1 MRIVTILSGLFVL
14 GTGIWCFAHPG
25 VPFITIA
32 FVLGIAM
39 MISGLSNILAYVVF
53 RKINPCVSWQFA
65 DGLLTAIFASVVLSD
80 TVLTDA
86 MVVLFFGMWIQF
98 SGVLRIMASMDI
110 RSKRVTGW
118 YWVLIPGVLNLLA
131 GIYSLFNPL
140 LAGFALVIVIGGI
153 FILQGVNG
161 VVGGIFLKFE
171 PGKSG
176 KEKVQEAGN
185 KDHGEA
191 DD

>member
-98 SGVLRIMASMDI
+98 SGVLRIMASMEI
-110 RSKRVTGW
+110 RSKKVTGW

-140 LAGFALVIVIGGI
+140 LAGFALVVVIGGI
-153 FILQGVNG
+153 FILQGING

-171 PGKSG
+171 LGKTR
-176 KEKVQEAGN
+176 KEKIQETGN

-191 DD
+191 DV

>member
-53 RKINPCVSWQFA
+53 RKNNPCVSWQFA

-98 SGVLRIMASMDI
+98 SGVLRIMASMEI
-110 RSKRVTGW
+110 RSKKVTGW

-131 GIYSLFNPL
+131 GIYSHFRCISSFFSPIFFFSLPTL
-140 LAGFALVIVIGGI
+140 LASP
-153 FILQGVNG
+153 IL
-161 VVGGIFLKFE
+161 
-171 PGKSG
+171 
-176 KEKVQEAGN
+176 
-185 KDHGEA
+185 
-191 DD
+191 